1 MSQIKDR
8 QAEEKRRVVQLT
20 KQIAATETDI
30 LNSQGYTKI
39 VEAESQHKALL
50 KEIKE
55 QLLKN
60 QEVQMLN
67 DKYNA
72 LLFDEKE
79 KTKIVQDKHSEY
91 K

>member
-1 MSQIKDR
+1 M
-8 QAEEKRRVVQLT
+8 QLT

-60 QEVQMLN
+60 QEV
-67 DKYNA
+67 
-72 LLFDEKE
+72 
-79 KTKIVQDKHSEY
+79 
-91 K
+91 